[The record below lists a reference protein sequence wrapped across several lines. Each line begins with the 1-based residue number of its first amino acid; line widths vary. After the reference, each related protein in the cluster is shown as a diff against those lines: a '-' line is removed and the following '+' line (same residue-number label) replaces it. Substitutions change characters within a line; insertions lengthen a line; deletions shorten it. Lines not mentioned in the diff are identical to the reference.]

1 MFAHVELRA
10 LGVGVGCDGVAV
22 VSVTT
27 GSDKV
32 RGVSALSCSGLVKAF
47 GSTRAVDG
55 VDLAVPRGSFYGLAG
70 PNGAGKTTAIRM
82 MTGLLKPDAGSAV
95 VDGVQ
100 VWPDPLEAK
109 RRLGLVPDNPVL
121 FDRLTGPEML
131 EYAGMLRG
139 MDADV
144 IAQRAGELIRVLDLE
159 DAAGKMIADYSLGM
173 TKRIGL
179 ALALLHSP
187 AVLVLDE
194 PFGSLDPVNTQVME
208 EMLQRYRAGGGTVVF
223 SSHVMDVVERLCDR
237 VAIIQDGRLRAEG
250 TVAELSGGRSLQ
262 DAFVD
267 LVGGRDLQE
276 GELSWLA
283 SSSG

>member
-1 MFAHVELRA
+1 
-10 LGVGVGCDGVAV
+10 
-22 VSVTT
+22 
-27 GSDKV
+27 
-32 RGVSALSCSGLVKAF
+32 
-47 GSTRAVDG
+47 
-55 VDLAVPRGSFYGLAG
+55 
-70 PNGAGKTTAIRM
+70 
-82 MTGLLKPDAGSAV
+82 
-95 VDGVQ
+95 
-100 VWPDPLEAK
+100 
-109 RRLGLVPDNPVL
+109 
-121 FDRLTGPEML
+121 
-131 EYAGMLRG
+131 
-139 MDADV
+139 
-144 IAQRAGELIRVLDLE
+144 
-159 DAAGKMIADYSLGM
+159 MIADYSLGM

-179 ALALLHSP
+179 AVALLHSP

-208 EMLQRYRAGGGTVVF
+208 EMLQRYRSGGGTVVF

>member
-1 MFAHVELRA
+1 
-10 LGVGVGCDGVAV
+10 
-22 VSVTT
+22 
-27 GSDKV
+27 
-32 RGVSALSCSGLVKAF
+32 
-47 GSTRAVDG
+47 
-55 VDLAVPRGSFYGLAG
+55 
-70 PNGAGKTTAIRM
+70 
-82 MTGLLKPDAGSAV
+82 
-95 VDGVQ
+95 
-100 VWPDPLEAK
+100 
-109 RRLGLVPDNPVL
+109 
-121 FDRLTGPEML
+121 
-131 EYAGMLRG
+131 
-139 MDADV
+139 
-144 IAQRAGELIRVLDLE
+144 
-159 DAAGKMIADYSLGM
+159 M

-179 ALALLHSP
+179 AVALLHSP

-208 EMLQRYRAGGGTVVF
+208 EMLQRYRSGGGTVVF